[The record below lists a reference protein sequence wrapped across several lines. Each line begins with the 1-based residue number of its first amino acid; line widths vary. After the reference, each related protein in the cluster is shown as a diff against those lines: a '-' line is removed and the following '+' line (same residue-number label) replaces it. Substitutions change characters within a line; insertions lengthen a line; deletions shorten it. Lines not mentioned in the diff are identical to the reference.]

1 MAVAGYEVQIRPA
14 SGSYGAAVD
23 VGNVLT
29 YQFTGLTHNTQYY
42 ARVRAYDGAGNRGPW
57 SNELGVI
64 TPQITL
70 PTSGLVNDW
79 WADDLVGTYTDGQE
93 ITIWPNRVSG
103 ASAFTKDGSVAAPT
117 FKADG
122 FNGRPSARFPNAR
135 ARLITT
141 DTLRTE
147 FTCGFAFKLNAG
159 TGMIANGA
167 GYLLDAP
174 WYAGKHEIHVSSGGF
189 LVNMAVPATA
199 AKHLIF
205 RVSSTSN
212 VITVYENGT
221 QILNT
226 SLSGTSQWKF
236 QYLGPNTDTSAY
248 YVNGDIARV
257 FEYDHYLSDT
267 ELANVIA
274 ALNAIYGL

>member
-14 SGSYGAAVD
+14 SGSYGAVID

-57 SNELGVI
+57 SNELTVT

-70 PTSGLVNDW
+70 PATGLVNDW
-79 WADDLVGTYTDGQE
+79 WADDLVGTYTDAQE
-93 ITIWPNRVSG
+93 ITSWPNRVSG
-103 ASAFTKDGSVAAPT
+103 ASAFVKDGSIAAPT
-117 FKADG
+117 FKSDG
-122 FNGRPSARFPNAR
+122 FNGRPSARFPNAY
-135 ARLITT
+135 ARLITS
-141 DTLRTE
+141 DSQRTE
-147 FTCGFAFKLNAG
+147 FTCGVVFRLNAG
-159 TGMIANGA
+159 TGMIALGA
-167 GYLLDAP
+167 GYLSDAP
-174 WYAGKHEIHVSSGGF
+174 WYAGKHEINLMTTGY
-189 LVNMAVPATA
+189 LANMAVAATA
-199 AKHLIF
+199 HKHVIF
-205 RVSSTSN
+205 RVSSTSG
-212 VITVYENGT
+212 VITAYENGT

-226 SLSGTSQWKF
+226 SLAPTGYWQF
-236 QYLGPNTDTSAY
+236 RYLGPPNNNPNY
-248 YVNGDIARV
+248 YLNGDIARV

>member
-14 SGSYGAAVD
+14 SGSYGAVID

-57 SNELGVI
+57 SNELTVT
-64 TPQITL
+64 TPQIL
-70 PTSGLVNDW
+70 PTIGLVNDW

-93 ITIWPNRVSG
+93 ITNWPNRVSG
-103 ASAFTKDGSVAAPT
+103 ASAFTKNGSVAAPT
-117 FKADG
+117 FKSDG
-122 FNGRPSARFPNAR
+122 FNGRPSARFPNAL

-141 DTLRTE
+141 DTTRTE
-147 FTCGFAFKLNAG
+147 FTCGFVFKLNAG
-159 TGMIANGA
+159 TGAIAIGGGNL
-167 GYLLDAP
+167 YDPP
-174 WYAGKHEIHVSSGGF
+174 WNAGKHKIEFPGGSF
-189 LVNMAVPATA
+189 LANMAVAATA
-199 AKHLIF
+199 YKHVIF
-205 RVSSTSN
+205 RVSSTGN
-212 VITVYENGT
+212 IMTVYENGT

-226 SLSGTSQWKF
+226 SLGTTGQWKF
-236 QYLGPNTDTSAY
+236 QYLGPYINDSAY

-267 ELANVIA
+267 DLATVIA
-274 ALNAIYGL
+274 ALNAHYGL

>member
-14 SGSYGAAVD
+14 SGSYGAVID

-57 SNELGVI
+57 SNELSVT

-70 PTSGLVNDW
+70 PATGLVNDW

-93 ITIWPNRVSG
+93 ITNWPNRVSG
-103 ASAFTKDGSVAAPT
+103 ASAFTKNGSEPAPT
-117 FKADG
+117 FKSDG
-122 FNGRPSARFPNAR
+122 FNGRPSARFPNAF

-141 DTLRTE
+141 DTTRTE
-147 FTCGFAFKLNAG
+147 FTCGFVFKLNAG
-159 TGMIANGA
+159 TGLIAIGNGHLYNNPSLPTQYELYV
-167 GYLLDAP
+167 GQYFYP
-174 WYAGKHEIHVSSGGF
+174 
-189 LVNMAVPATA
+189 NMAVAATA
-199 AKHLIF
+199 YKHVIL
-205 RVSSTSN
+205 RVSSTGN
-212 VITVYENGT
+212 IMTVYENGT

-226 SLSGTSQWKF
+226 SLGTTGSWRF
-236 QYLGPNTDTSAY
+236 QYLGPHADVSAY

-257 FEYDHYLSDT
+257 FQYDHYLSDT

-274 ALNAIYGL
+274 ALNGLYGL

>member
-14 SGSYGAAVD
+14 SGSYGAVID

-57 SNELGVI
+57 SNELSVT

-70 PTSGLVNDW
+70 PTTGLVNDW

-93 ITIWPNRVSG
+93 ITSWPNRVAG
-103 ASAFTKDGSVAAPT
+103 GSAFVKNGSDTAPT
-117 FKADG
+117 FKSDG
-122 FNGRPSARFPNAR
+122 FNGRPSARFPNAP
-135 ARLITT
+135 AYLITS
-141 DTLRTE
+141 DSVRTE
-147 FTCGFAFKLNAG
+147 FTCGFVFRFNAG
-159 TGMIANGA
+159 EGLVTSGY
-167 GYLLDAP
+167 GYLWDPPPNPVYHRIHLISAEY
-174 WYAGKHEIHVSSGGF
+174 YA
-189 LVNMAVPATA
+189 NMAVAATA
-199 AKHLIF
+199 YKHVIF
-205 RVSSTSN
+205 RVSSTGK
-212 VITVYENGT
+212 IMTVYENGT

-226 SLSGTSQWKF
+226 SLGGTAQWRF
-236 QYLGPNTDTSAY
+236 WYMPANDPNPAY

-257 FEYDHYLSDT
+257 FQYDHYLSDT

-274 ALNAIYGL
+274 ALNGLYGL